1 MIELGKIT
9 VSLFP
14 VLALLAALIVLD
26 SYKLV
31 TPLSVLI
38 AIVAG
43 AAAAGLARLING
55 FLLRHMGIDMPLYS
69 RYAAPVIEELLKSIY
84 VVVLI
89 RRNRVGFIVD
99 AAIYGFTVGAGFALV
114 ENFVYLMNLD
124 TSNVMVW
131 VIRGFGT
138 GAIHASTM
146 MLLATVSKAILDR
159 RGDRSMIGFLPG
171 LILAIIVHSLYN
183 HFLLS
188 PALST
193 IMILVVLPLLVI
205 AAFER
210 SERATRAWLGS
221 GFDAD
226 QELLRMLTTGEISE
240 SRIGLYLT
248 SLQSHFPGTVVVDMF
263 CYLRLH
269 TELAL
274 RAKGIL
280 MLRQAGIKSPPDPEI
295 QAKFEEMRYL
305 ERSMGTTGKLAI
317 TPFLHTSDRDLW
329 QLNMVK

>member
-14 VLALLAALIVLD
+14 VLALLATLIVLD

-31 TPLSVLI
+31 TLLSVLT
-38 AIVAG
+38 AIGAG
-43 AAAAGLARLING
+43 IIAAGLAMLING
-55 FLLRHMGIDMPLYS
+55 ILLRQLGLEMSTYS
-69 RYAAPVIEELLKSIY
+69 RYVAPVIEELLKSMY
-84 VVVLI
+84 VIVLI

-99 AAIYGFTVGAGFALV
+99 AAIYGFAVGAGFALV
-114 ENFVYLMNLD
+114 ENFVYLLSLD

-131 VIRGFGT
+131 IIRGFGT

-146 MLLATVSKAILDR
+146 MLLATMSKAMLDR
-159 RGDRSMIGFLPG
+159 RGDRNVIAFVPG

-188 PALST
+188 PTLST
-193 IMILVVLPLLVI
+193 IMILIVLPLLVI
-205 AAFER
+205 TAFDR

-240 SRIGLYLT
+240 SRIGKYLT
-248 SLQSHFPGTVVVDMF
+248 SLQSRFPGTVVVDMF

-280 MLRQAGIKSPPDPEI
+280 MLRQAGIKSPPDPEM

-305 ERSMGTTGKLAI
+305 ERSIGTTGKLAI